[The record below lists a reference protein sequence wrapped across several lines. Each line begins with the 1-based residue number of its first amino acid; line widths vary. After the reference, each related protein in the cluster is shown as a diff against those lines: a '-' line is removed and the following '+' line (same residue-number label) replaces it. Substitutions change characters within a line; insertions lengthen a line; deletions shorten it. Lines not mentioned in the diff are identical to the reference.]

1 MIESDKPST
10 RKRYRSKNGQPRT
23 YFDNNTGRYIAP
35 GVVYLPNGER
45 KLVRGSGVRKS
56 IAEAKRDRL
65 VKKYESLIEINSRDL
80 SLVGDYCQ
88 HWLDNVKPS
97 TDLRRRTRVG
107 YQNAINKW
115 IRPYLGRT
123 RIGDLTREDIQ
134 QLYAQMSK
142 SNKSRS
148 SMNQVR
154 AVLSQTLDEAM
165 VSGHIKSNL
174 VKFVKLPKKKRP
186 NPVYLTTE
194 EVLAIKKRAIEKGE
208 WLRWALALLYGMRQG
223 ECLGLRWE
231 DISFT
236 NESLQVRRSQGRV
249 AGKGLVLEELKTS
262 SSVRNLPLPK
272 EILELFK
279 QHKREQLEQ
288 RLKLGTNWI
297 ETGQV
302 FTTKIGT
309 PIDNGNDRKAWD
321 KLLQESGVK
330 PIKLH
335 AARHTAATTFL
346 ANGTDIV
353 VVSKL
358 LGHSNIQTTVEY
370 YAHVKED
377 SKLRA
382 INGLGKEL
390 LSIN

>member
-134 QLYAQMSK
+134 QLYTQMSK

>member
-1 MIESDKPST
+1 MIESDKPNT
-10 RKRYRSKNGQPRT
+10 RKRFRSKNGQPRT

-35 GVVYLPNGER
+35 GVVHLPNGQR

-65 VKKYESLIEINSRDL
+65 VKKYESLIEIDSRDL

-97 TDLRRRTRVG
+97 TDLRRRTKVG

-115 IRPYLGRT
+115 ISPYLGRT

-134 QLYAQMSK
+134 QLYALMGK

-154 AVLSQTLDEAM
+154 AVLSQAMDEAM
-165 VSGHIKSNL
+165 ASGHIKSNL

-186 NPVYLTTE
+186 TPIYLTTE
-194 EVLAIKKRAIEKGE
+194 EVLAIKKRAIEKGQ

-231 DISFT
+231 DISFI
-236 NESLQVRRSQGRV
+236 NESLQVRRSQGRF
-249 AGKGLVLEELKTS
+249 AGKGLVLEDLKTS
-262 SSVRNLPLPK
+262 SSVRNLPLPN

-279 QHKREQLEQ
+279 QHKREQLKQ
-288 RLKLGTNWI
+288 RLKLGANWI

-302 FTTKIGT
+302 FTTTIGT

-321 KLLQESGVK
+321 KLLRESGVR

-377 SKLRA
+377 SKLKA

>member
-1 MIESDKPST
+1 
-10 RKRYRSKNGQPRT
+10 
-23 YFDNNTGRYIAP
+23 
-35 GVVYLPNGER
+35 
-45 KLVRGSGVRKS
+45 
-56 IAEAKRDRL
+56 
-65 VKKYESLIEINSRDL
+65 
-80 SLVGDYCQ
+80 
-88 HWLDNVKPS
+88 
-97 TDLRRRTRVG
+97 
-107 YQNAINKW
+107 
-115 IRPYLGRT
+115 
-123 RIGDLTREDIQ
+123 
-134 QLYAQMSK
+134 
-142 SNKSRS
+142 
-148 SMNQVR
+148 MNQVR
-154 AVLSQTLDEAM
+154 AVLSQALDEAM

-186 NPVYLTTE
+186 TPIYLSSE

-231 DISFT
+231 DVSFT

-249 AGKGLVLEELKTS
+249 AGKGLVLEDLKTS
-262 SSVRNLPLPK
+262 SSVRNLPLPN

-302 FTTKIGT
+302 FTTSIGT
-309 PIDNGNDRKAWD
+309 PVDNGNDRKAWD
-321 KLLQESGVK
+321 KLLRESGVR

-353 VVSKL
+353 VVSEL

-370 YAHVKED
+370 YAHVKDD
-377 SKLRA
+377 SKLKA
-382 INGLGKEL
+382 ISSLGQEL
-390 LSIN
+390 LSINQ